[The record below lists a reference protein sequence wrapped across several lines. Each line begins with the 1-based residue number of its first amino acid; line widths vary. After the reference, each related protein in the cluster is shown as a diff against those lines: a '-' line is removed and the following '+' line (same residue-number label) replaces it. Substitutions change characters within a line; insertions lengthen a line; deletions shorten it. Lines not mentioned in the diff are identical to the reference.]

1 MPFLRSLWPDL
12 VFGNFTYVYH
22 GSMTHL
28 ELSSTRKNYFI
39 SIYFSTGCTG
49 WGYTV
54 HWHSDF
60 THLSIVQPTWIQV
73 IKLKDF
79 RDISLKMCVSE
90 IYFPAADTSLESA
103 MSPHPVPQRQTMV
116 SPPSHSTNLGHC
128 QGYLQPKEGNAVSY
142 HKTQSCHCRCLMCT
156 LLWRSVLSREALPS
170 SYGRTDVSL
179 HPQVKLQLI
188 MEFAQGNVGQEQIPW
203 HWTQLCVTPVET
215 LLTTYT
221 ILHKPL
227 QGVP

>member
-1 MPFLRSLWPDL
+1 MRIYCSLTFW
-12 VFGNFTYVYH
+12 FHT
-22 GSMTHL
+22 
-28 ELSSTRKNYFI
+28 
-39 SIYFSTGCTG
+39 
-49 WGYTV
+49 
-54 HWHSDF
+54 
-60 THLSIVQPTWIQV
+60 
-73 IKLKDF
+73 
-79 RDISLKMCVSE
+79 SLHCAAYMDPSHKAE
-90 IYFPAADTSLESA
+90 RLQGYFPEDVCEWNLFPCCRHIFGISN
-103 MSPHPVPQRQTMV
+103 V
-116 SPPSHSTNLGHC
+116 SPSCSPEANYGLSPSHSTNLGHC